1 MHKKKCTQTGRTP
14 TFSKEFR
21 LYFRILEFDILL
33 IVVVKS
39 PRIGKKCPCLW
50 TTRTQNYSVVSLDP
64 SKAFNT
70 FYHSLHSLTNSR
82 NTLPHWNRWNYHTA
96 ILRFNNF
103 IWTYC
108 PTGLDTNWTES
119 HTTKGESHSG
129 KTSMC
134 TVLWQRNRVHRCGS
148 ENEHSIMTAVV
159 VTVLRQR
166 CAH

>member
-50 TTRTQNYSVVSLDP
+50 TTRTQNCSVVSLDP

-70 FYHSLHSLTNSR
+70 FYHSLHSLKTQGIRCLIETVGIIILLSCVL
-82 NTLPHWNRWNYHTA
+82 TILFELTA
-96 ILRFNNF
+96 RRDWTQTELSPILQRGN
-103 IWTYC
+103 
-108 PTGLDTNWTES
+108 PTAVRHRCAQCCDSEI
-119 HTTKGESHSG
+119 EYIAVAV
-129 KTSMC
+129 KTS
-134 TVLWQRNRVHRCGS
+134 
-148 ENEHSIMTAVV
+148 TA
-159 VTVLRQR
+159 L
-166 CAH
+166 